1 MLMENELIYY
11 ETLND
16 YEKVCLSCTIY
27 IVLFVIAFLII
38 AGI

>member
-16 YEKVCLSCTIY
+16 YEKACRSCTIY
-27 IVLFVIAFLII
+27 IVSFVIAFLIT